1 MESENYFWLAGPEQN
16 DRLIAETADKEMKEK
31 EEAEV
36 EAEAERKA
44 KAAKD
49 IRNLA
54 ARLDK
59 ARKELLRKKEDE
71 RVRKEAEA
79 LELQRLKEEEER
91 KLKLKQEEKRHGMLK
106 AKQKEKALR
115 PAQERAKEEKE
126 RMENEEREDQERS
139 TKLAEET
146 RLRLEEAA
154 TKAKAEETSIFERSH
169 SPCEAQARLS
179 LLVKQDGQLEDGR
192 DVDTETSSSNS
203 TEDGKDKSKDDLR
216 IVEKFTTIHCDE
228 NHATAS
234 RDSAISLLQE
244 QEDGLTSVQKIAMI
258 FCFMEDVVAAKT
270 YILLTDPEVRQGW
283 ILKML
288 KKCPM

>member
-1 MESENYFWLAGPEQN
+1 M
-16 DRLIAETADKEMKEK
+16 AETEDREM
-31 EEAEV
+31 EEEE

-44 KAAKD
+44 NAADLKE
-49 IRNLA
+49 IRDLA
-54 ARLDK
+54 ARLEK
-59 ARKELLRKKEDE
+59 ARKELLRKKEEE
-71 RVRKEAEA
+71 RVRNEAEA
-79 LELQRLKEEEER
+79 LELQRMKREEER
-91 KLKLKQEEKRHGMLK
+91 KLKLKQEEKRILK
-106 AKQKEKALR
+106 AKQKEKAFSRLV
-115 PAQERAKEEKE
+115 QERKEKE
-126 RMENEEREDQERS
+126 AREGQERL

-154 TKAKAEETSIFERSH
+154 AKANTEEISISEPSH
-169 SPCEAQARLS
+169 SPCEAQDRLS
-179 LLVKQDGQLEDGR
+179 LLVKQDVQLEDGR
-192 DVDTETSSSNS
+192 DEDTETSKSMD
-203 TEDGKDKSKDDLR
+203 DGKDKSNDLP
-216 IVEKFTTIHCDE
+216 IVEKSMTIHVED
-228 NHATAS
+228 NATTS